1 MVTQFAIV
9 RGALPESLYLIASPA
24 DPDTACSTP
33 GIPNVVGA
41 KLGTKCL
48 TISSAQSGNSGQ
60 LIAYDDDSSS
70 TNLGITNPGGQSP
83 KPAGDGAGNSGLS
96 ISSGDNGNV
105 LPSTNQ
111 PSNTFEANPTLGKPT
126 DGGSNGSSTNGTD
139 NGGQSISSGD
149 DGNVLPST
157 NQPSNTSEVTPTLD
171 RPTDVGSNGS
181 STNGTDNSG
190 LSIASGDDGE
200 VSHSTNQ
207 PSNTFEATPT
217 LEKPTDGGSNN
228 PDTPP
233 PTSPSISITP
243 NVPEPTNELNT
254 PSDGGSNDSSI
265 AQGTQPSTLGEQ
277 NNPNNSITTS
287 TEQASQ
293 PSASPTPS
301 NQNTATSTGTSQ
313 TTTSPT
319 PSNQNTATSTGTSQ
333 TTTSPTPSNP
343 NTATSIGTAQTTTS
357 PTPSNQNTATSTGT
371 SQTTTSPTPSN
382 QNTATSTGTSQTTT
396 SPTPSNQN
404 TATSTGTS
412 QTTTSPTPS
421 NQSSTNSA
429 GGQQNQPTESAGQT
443 NQNSTASNSR
453 IQQNRPSISPGRN
466 NQTDPKIAQKMQEC
480 EQQVDS
486 LKGANPGNRTQVT
499 YEKLILCYEQ
509 NLAIAKQHNNRQWEQ
524 YAVNNLAVTYFVI
537 GDYANSIKYHKEHLE
552 LARKMENR
560 LGEALALGGLGAAY
574 GAIGNYTEA
583 IKYYNE
589 SLAIT
594 EAIPAREWEGP
605 TKRNLGNAYLA
616 QGDYNKAIE
625 YQEQSLALVRQNKD
639 RYGEAQALGNLGNVY
654 TALGNFPRAIEYHQ
668 QSLVIAR
675 EIGDRLQEAQ
685 ALLNIGTTYSSAGE
699 YDKALEYHKQSL
711 ALVQELRAR
720 LGEGIALTNL
730 GDALFHLRQLIE
742 SEKNLFA
749 GVEVWESLRSELGI
763 SNDSDANKVS
773 IFEIQSTTYR
783 NLQEVLSDQS
793 KIDAALEVS
802 EQGRA
807 RAYADLLAIRLG
819 YTSGDRT
826 TIEPPNIEK
835 IKQIAKAQNAT
846 LVEYSITYSVFDVQG
861 KRQAKESELFIWVI
875 KPTGEVAFR
884 RIDLKPLWQQQNI
897 SLADLV
903 STSRE
908 SIGVRGRGLF
918 ISATVADKPTNQ
930 AQQLK
935 QLHQLLI
942 QPIADLLPENPEDR
956 VIFVPQESLF
966 LVPFAALQDA
976 SGKYLIEKH
985 TISIAPAIQVLDLTH
1000 KQRQQVSENDVLVVG
1015 NPTMPKIPGNPGE
1028 PPQQL
1033 PSLPGAEREATTI
1046 ATLLN
1051 TQAITGDRATKVSIV
1066 QKMSNARIIHL
1077 ATHGLLDDFRQ
1088 LGMPGAIA
1096 LAPSGKDDGLL
1107 TSTEILKL
1115 KLNAE
1120 LVVLS
1125 ACDTGRGKITGDGVI
1140 GLSRAL
1146 IAAGV
1151 PTVIVSLWS
1160 VPDAPTAELMTEFY
1174 RQLQKNPDK
1183 VQALRQAMLATIKN
1197 HPDPK
1202 NWAAFTLIGSPD

>member
-24 DPDTACSTP
+24 DPGTACPSTP
-33 GIPNVVGA
+33 GIPSVVGL

-48 TISSAQSGNSGQ
+48 TISSAISGNSGQ
-60 LIAYDDDSSS
+60 LIAYDDYSSS
-70 TNLGITNPGGQSP
+70 TNRGITNPGGQSP
-83 KPAGDGAGNSGLS
+83 KLPFLIHQPSNTSEATPTLDRPTEGGANGDSTPGAGNGGQS
-96 ISSGDNGNV
+96 IASGDNGNV

-111 PSNTFEANPTLGKPT
+111 PSNT
-126 DGGSNGSSTNGTD
+126 S
-139 NGGQSISSGD
+139 
-149 DGNVLPST
+149 
-157 NQPSNTSEVTPTLD
+157 
-171 RPTDVGSNGS
+171 
-181 STNGTDNSG
+181 
-190 LSIASGDDGE
+190 
-200 VSHSTNQ
+200 
-207 PSNTFEATPT
+207 EATPT

-228 PDTPP
+228 PDTSP
-233 PTSPSISITP
+233 PTSPSIYTPP

-254 PSDGGSNDSSI
+254 PSNGGSNDSSI

-293 PSASPTPS
+293 PSTSPTQS
-301 NQNTATSTGTSQ
+301 NQNTATSTGTTQ
-313 TTTSPT
+313 TPTSPT
-319 PSNQNTATSTGTSQ
+319 QSNQNTSTSTGTTQTRTSPTQSNQSSTTSTGTTQTRTSPTQSNQSSTTSTGTSQ
-333 TTTSPTPSNP
+333 
-343 NTATSIGTAQTTTS
+343 
-357 PTPSNQNTATSTGT
+357 
-371 SQTTTSPTPSN
+371 
-382 QNTATSTGTSQTTT
+382 
-396 SPTPSNQN
+396 
-404 TATSTGTS
+404 
-412 QTTTSPTPS
+412 
-421 NQSSTNSA
+421 
-429 GGQQNQPTESAGQT
+429 QNQPTQSTGQT
-443 NQNSTASNSR
+443 NQNSTASNSTS
-453 IQQNRPSISPGRN
+453 QPNRPSTSPGRT

-486 LKGANPGNRTQVT
+486 LKGMNLGNRTQVT
-499 YEKLILCYEQ
+499 YEKLIRCYEQ
-509 NLAIAKQHNNRQWEQ
+509 NLAIAKEHNNRQWEQ
-524 YAVNNLAVTYFVI
+524 YAVNNLAVSYFVI

-574 GAIGNYTEA
+574 GAIGNYKKA

-594 EAIPAREWEGP
+594 EAIPALEWEGP

-616 QGDYNKAIE
+616 QGNYDKAIE

-685 ALLNIGTTYSSAGE
+685 ALLNVGSTYSAAGE

-711 ALVQELRAR
+711 SIVQELRAR

-749 GVEVWESLRSELGI
+749 GVEVWESLRAGLGI

-793 KIDAALEVS
+793 KINAALEVS

-826 TIEPPNIEK
+826 TIDPPNIEK

-846 LVEYSITYSVFDVQG
+846 LVEYAITYSVFDVQG

-908 SIGVRGRGLF
+908 SIGVGGRGLF
-918 ISATVADKPTNQ
+918 VSATVADKPGNQ

-976 SGKYLIEKH
+976 SGKYLIEQH

-1015 NPTMPKIPGNPGE
+1015 NPTMPSIPGKSGE

-1033 PSLPGAEREATTI
+1033 PSLPGAEREATAI

-1051 TQAITGDRATKVSIV
+1051 TQAITGDRATKASIV

-1107 TSTEILKL
+1107 TSSEILKL

-1151 PTVIVSLWS
+1151 PSVIVSLWS